1 MFATINVK
9 MNSLNQRFFN
19 SSSEDV
25 TMSNHIS
32 RTFSDTGSESEIG
45 RKAWLKTRFY
55 DKYTL
60 LIAPTK

>member
-9 MNSLNQRFFN
+9 RNSLNQRFSN

-32 RTFSDTGSESEIG
+32 KTFSDTSSESEIG
-45 RKAWLKTRFY
+45 RKACLKTRCY
-55 DKYTL
+55 DKYVL
-60 LIAPTK
+60 LMAPTK